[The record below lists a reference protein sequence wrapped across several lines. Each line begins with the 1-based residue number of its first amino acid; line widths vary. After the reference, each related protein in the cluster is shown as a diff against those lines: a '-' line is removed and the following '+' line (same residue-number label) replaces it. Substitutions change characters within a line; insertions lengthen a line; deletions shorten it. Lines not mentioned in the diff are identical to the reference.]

1 MGLYGLNEGS
11 NYGFKWVGQLWQSRL
26 LIFWGE
32 YTPKSASLQ
41 GSNLS
46 VHMIRE
52 VKGQS
57 ATTGFGVGET
67 MESRISNYI
76 PLKTESTPELVQVV
90 KIN

>member
-26 LIFWGE
+26 LYFWGE
-32 YTPKSASLQ
+32 YTPKSAGLQ

-52 VKGQS
+52 IKEQS
-57 ATTGFGVGET
+57 A
-67 MESRISNYI
+67 
-76 PLKTESTPELVQVV
+76 STQVLE
-90 KIN
+90 